1 MGGSTVTTISPDISS
16 DISSG
21 TTASP
26 LTISLFGSF
35 QATRQGQPIV
45 DFRSNKGRALLAY
58 LVLAKQKSIA
68 RTILTDLLWQD
79 YQPNSARTNFRQ
91 VLSNLR
97 EILAPLDLLQSDYQ
111 TVQLTLD
118 PAALWCD
125 ALAFDD
131 LFDACQSHVHA
142 NLAHCPLCQTRL
154 QQAAA
159 LYKGAFLEHFVEVD
173 SAPFQE
179 WRQAQ
184 RARYAARF
192 AEIQAALH
200 TTGRRRGYLPQPLT
214 TLLGRTA
221 ELHELTQK
229 LLHPVYRCLTLI
241 GPGGIGKSRL
251 AIALGEQMQMTF
263 SDGVWF
269 VPLAAVPPEREE
281 AGANTY
287 LLDRIATT
295 ISTTLGLQLYGA
307 QRPTQQL
314 TAYLRDKMLLLIL
327 DNFEHLSGG
336 VDLLVTL
343 LQEAPHLRLVVTSR
357 HRLRFQAQL
366 VYQVNGL
373 PLPAEKAE
381 ESLPVAQVIARYASL
396 QLFVER
402 AENAL
407 FPFAYTMNNLAAIG
421 ALCRLL
427 EGAPLGIELAVALLE
442 KQTPTAILQAVRTH
456 YTTLQADLG
465 DLPQRQRSAEAVLRT
480 AWTLLQPHEAK
491 MLACCAV
498 FRGGFTQAAAQQIV
512 GATPADL
519 EALLHKSLLH
529 LTDDS
534 RYTIHELVRQFA
546 AEQLATQPALAR
558 TMQERHMTHYLA
570 LLAGWQTE
578 TATLIFRQA
587 VQQELANVE
596 AAWAWALAA
605 NQVTALL
612 DALPGLQ
619 YFYRL
624 VCRFHQAEGML
635 LEASNQVRAWL
646 AAAPP
651 DVTAVQQQVLPQLLV
666 QLLLKQCE
674 IYNHYLPQPTQVL
687 TLTQEIIE
695 QSERLGREDLVAE
708 GYAEWSLTLFT
719 LGNFVEQR
727 QLLEKALPLAQAQ
740 SSVLPQIKCLLSVGM
755 NAQGF
760 YEFATALAT
769 HQQALALAQ
778 AYHDPLLALRIR
790 NHIAMV
796 YRDTGDLEQALI
808 YFQQNLQ
815 IAQQL
820 EQANEMAYATAN
832 FGLVNLLLG
841 NFAQA
846 QIYLEEALQV
856 FSDQGE
862 YRLVAEHWCVM
873 GVLFQQSQNN
883 DKAIACCQQALAL
896 AAPHQYYHAQRAAWE
911 IAGKAYLQRG
921 DIAQAEAMFQ
931 QLISFLA
938 GTDNALELHYGQAGL
953 ANVRLAQQDIAAA
966 VTLIEPVLD
975 QLNQARG
982 EFVDHPEL
990 YLICYQ
996 VLAAAQDDR
1005 AAKVLQQ
1012 GWQLVQNQA
1021 DKISNPAL
1029 RASFLTNVPV
1039 NRELGML
1046 IAQSM
1051 GS

>member
-1 MGGSTVTTISPDISS
+1 MDGKSATTL
-16 DISSG
+16 SSG
-21 TTASP
+21 SP
-26 LTISLFGSF
+26 AYSLTISLFGSF
-35 QATRQGQPIV
+35 QATLQGKPIL
-45 DFRSNKGRALLAY
+45 DFRSNKGRALLTY
-58 LVLAKQKSIA
+58 LVLAKQKPVA
-68 RTILTDLLWQD
+68 RTTLTDLLWQD
-79 YQPNSARTNFRQ
+79 YQPNSARTNLRQ

-97 EILAPLDLLQSDYQ
+97 EILAPLDLIRSDYQ
-111 TVQLTLD
+111 TIQLTLD
-118 PAALWCD
+118 PAVVWCD
-125 ALAFDD
+125 VLAFDE
-131 LFDACQSHVHA
+131 LIDACQRHSHVT
-142 NLAHCPLCQTRL
+142 LAHCPLCQARL
-154 QQAAA
+154 QQAIA
-159 LYKGAFLEHFVEVD
+159 LYNGAFLENFGEID
-173 SAPFQE
+173 SAPFQK

-184 RARYAARF
+184 HAHYAARF
-192 AEIQAALH
+192 VEIQATQH
-200 TTGRRRGYLPQPLT
+200 TIGHRRDNLPQPLT
-214 TLLGRTA
+214 SLLGRTA
-221 ELHELTQK
+221 ELQELTEK
-229 LLHPVYRCLTLI
+229 LRHPIYRCLTLI

-263 SDGVWF
+263 THGVWF
-269 VPLAAVPPEREE
+269 VPLAAIPPERED
-281 AGANTY
+281 AGENTY
-287 LLDRIATT
+287 LLDRIATR
-295 ISTTLGLQLYGA
+295 ISTALGLQLHGA
-307 QRPTQQL
+307 QHPTQQL
-314 TAYLRDKMLLLIL
+314 TAYLRDKTLLLIL
-327 DNFEHLSGG
+327 DNFEHLSDG

-343 LQEAPHLRLVVTSR
+343 LQEAPHVRIVVTSR

-373 PLPAEKAE
+373 PLPFENAE
-381 ESLPVAQVIARYASL
+381 ETLPATEFIATYASL

-407 FPFAYTMNNLAAIG
+407 LPFAYTTTNLAAVG

-442 KQTPTAILQAVRTH
+442 KQSPPAILQAVRTH

-480 AWTLLQPHEAK
+480 AWTLLNPHEAQT
-491 MLACCAV
+491 LACCAV
-498 FRGGFTQAAAQQIV
+498 FRGGFTRAAAQQII

-519 EALLHKSLLH
+519 EALLNKSLLH

-534 RYTIHELVRQFA
+534 RYTVHELVRQFA
-546 AEQLATQPALAR
+546 AEQLAAQPELAR

-578 TATLIFRQA
+578 TATLAFRQA
-587 VQQELANVE
+587 IQQELTNVE
-596 AAWAWALAA
+596 AAWAWALGAT
-605 NQVTALL
+605 QVTALL

-624 VCRFHQAEGML
+624 VCRFHQVEAML
-635 LEASNQVRAWL
+635 LEASSQIRAWL

-651 DVTAVQQQVLPQLLV
+651 GATVLQRQMLPQLLV
-666 QLLLKQCE
+666 QLLLKLCE

-687 TLTQEIIE
+687 TLAQEIIE
-695 QSERLGREDLVAE
+695 QGERLGRGDLVAE
-708 GYAEWSLTLFT
+708 GYAEWSLTLFM
-719 LGNFVEQR
+719 LGNFAEQK
-727 QLLEKALPLAQAQ
+727 QLLETALPLAQAQ
-740 SSVLPQIKCLLSVGM
+740 SSVLPQIKCLLSLGM

-760 YEFATALAT
+760 YDFATALT
-769 HQQALALAQ
+769 MHQQALTLGQ

-790 NHIAMV
+790 NHVAMV
-796 YRDTGDLEQALI
+796 YRDTGDLEKALT

-820 EQANEMAYATAN
+820 EQVNEIAYATAN

-846 QIYLEEALQV
+846 QTYLEEALQV

-862 YRLVAEHWCVM
+862 YRLVAEHWSVM
-873 GVLFQQSQNN
+873 GMLFQQSQNN

-953 ANVRLAQQDIAAA
+953 ASVRLAQQDIPAALA
-966 VTLIEPVLD
+966 LIEPVLRH
-975 QLNQARG
+975 LNHKHS
-982 EFVDHPEL
+982 ELVDHPEL

-996 VLAAAQDDR
+996 VLAAAQDER
-1005 AAKVLQQ
+1005 AVTVLQQ
-1012 GWQLVQNQA
+1012 GWQLVQSQA

-1039 NRELGML
+1039 NRELGMF
-1046 IAQSM
+1046 IAQVRDSEV
-1051 GS
+1051 SV

>member
-1 MGGSTVTTISPDISS
+1 MDSRSVTTL
-16 DISSG
+16 SSG
-21 TTASP
+21 LPTYP

-35 QATRQGQPIV
+35 QATLHGKPLG

-58 LVLAKQKSIA
+58 LVLAKQQPVA
-68 RTILTDLLWQD
+68 RTTLTDLLWQD
-79 YQPNSARTNFRQ
+79 YQPNSARTNLRQ

-97 EILAPLDLLQSDYQ
+97 EILAPLDLIQSDYQ

-118 PAALWCD
+118 PAVVWCD
-125 ALAFDD
+125 VLAFDE
-131 LFDACQSHVHA
+131 LLEACQRHTHA
-142 NLAHCPLCQTRL
+142 TLAHCPLCQTRL

-159 LYKGAFLEHFVEVD
+159 LYKGAFLETFGEID
-173 SAPFQE
+173 STPFQE
-179 WRQAQ
+179 WRRAQ
-184 RARYAARF
+184 RTHYAARF
-192 AEIQAALH
+192 VDIQAVQH
-200 TTGRRRGYLPQPLT
+200 TAGQRRGNLPQSLT
-214 TLLGRTA
+214 SLLGREP
-221 ELHELTQK
+221 ELQELAQK
-229 LLHPVYRCLTLI
+229 VLHPIYRCLTLI

-251 AIALGEQMQMTF
+251 AIALGEQMQTTF
-263 SDGVWF
+263 MHGVWF

-281 AGANTY
+281 TGESAY
-287 LLDRIATT
+287 LLDRLATT
-295 ISTTLGLQLYGA
+295 ISTSLGLQLHGA
-307 QRPTQQL
+307 QHPTQQL
-314 TAYLRDKMLLLIL
+314 TTYLRDKTLLLIL

-336 VDLLVTL
+336 VDLLVSL

-381 ESLPVAQVIARYASL
+381 ETLPAAKFIATYASL

-407 FPFAYTMNNLAAIG
+407 FSFAYTTTNLAAIS

-442 KQTPTAILQAVRTH
+442 KQSPPAILQAVRTH

-480 AWTLLQPHEAK
+480 AWALLKPHEAQT
-491 MLACCAV
+491 LACCAV
-498 FRGGFTQAAAQQIV
+498 FRGGFTQAAVQQIV
-512 GATPADL
+512 GATPIDL
-519 EALLHKSLLH
+519 ETLLNKSLLH

-546 AEQLATQPALAR
+546 AEQLAAQPVLAHA
-558 TMQERHMTHYLA
+558 MHERHMTHYLA

-578 TATLIFRQA
+578 GATLAFRQTI
-587 VQQELANVE
+587 QEELGNIE

-605 NQVTALL
+605 QQAPALL

-635 LEASNQVRAWL
+635 LEASHQVRAWL

-651 DVTAVQQQVLPQLLV
+651 AITTVQRQVLLQLLV
-666 QLLLKQCE
+666 QLLLKLCE

-687 TLTQEIIE
+687 TLVQEIIE

-708 GYAEWSLTLFT
+708 GYAEWSLTLFM
-719 LGNFVEQR
+719 LGNFAEQR

-740 SSVLPQIKCLLSVGM
+740 SSVLPKIKCLLSVGM

-760 YEFATALAT
+760 YEFAKALAM
-769 HQQALALAQ
+769 HQQALTLAQ
-778 AYHDPLLALRIR
+778 AYHDPLLALRIH
-790 NHIAMV
+790 NHVAMV
-796 YRDTGDLEQALI
+796 YRDTGDLEKALA

-815 IAQQL
+815 LAQQL
-820 EQANEMAYATAN
+820 EQLNEMAYAIAN

-846 QIYLEEALQV
+846 QTHLEEALQV
-856 FSDQGE
+856 FSAQGE
-862 YRLVAEHWCVM
+862 YRLVAEHWSVLGM
-873 GVLFQQSQNN
+873 LFQQSQNS
-883 DKAIACCQQALAL
+883 DKAIECCQQALAL
-896 AAPHQYYHAQRAAWE
+896 AAPHHYYHAQRAAWE
-911 IAGKAYLQRG
+911 IAGKAHLQRG
-921 DIAQAEAMFQ
+921 DLGQAEAMFQ
-931 QLISFLA
+931 QLISYLE
-938 GTDNALELHYGQAGL
+938 GTDNALELFYGQAGL
-953 ANVRLAQQDIAAA
+953 ASVRLAQQNVAAA
-966 VTLIEPVLD
+966 MALIEPVLRH
-975 QLNQARG
+975 LNQTYG
-982 EFVDHPEL
+982 ELVDHPEL

-996 VLAAAQDDR
+996 VLAAAQDAR
-1005 AAKVLQQ
+1005 ATTVLQQ
-1012 GWQLVQNQA
+1012 GWQLVQSQA
-1021 DKISNPAL
+1021 AKISNPAL
-1029 RASFLTNVPV
+1029 HASFLTSVPT
-1039 NRELGML
+1039 NRELGLL
-1046 IAQSM
+1046 IAQFAAR
-1051 GS
+1051 